1 MEDWKAISVLDR
13 AKKGYDY
20 NDDVRTAMDR
30 AIEALYF
37 EMRARELFD
46 AVIDLLVKQRESDV
60 VLNLLTETVHY
71 DEEECDGYCLML
83 LGLVSGPGKLYRFL
97 KGRRLIVDKVQR
109 AFSVTKNV
117 LCGVR
122 RVAATQKHCI
132 VILARYVVRLN
143 QGIRSKVSLAI
154 LAKRRDNDGGH
165 REKQRCLIKVIYY
178 S

>member
-1 MEDWKAISVLDR
+1 MVLNNELEEVMEDWKAISVLDR

-71 DEEECDGYCLML
+71 DEEECDGYCLMEDICHL
-83 LGLVSGPGKLYRFL
+83 L
-97 KGRRLIVDKVQR
+97 VDN
-109 AFSVTKNV
+109 S
-117 LCGVR
+117 
-122 RVAATQKHCI
+122 
-132 VILARYVVRLN
+132 
-143 QGIRSKVSLAI
+143 
-154 LAKRRDNDGGH
+154 
-165 REKQRCLIKVIYY
+165 
-178 S
+178 